1 MFQVNEV
8 YSFFR
13 PYPESLK
20 LILTDFM
27 HVVVFQA
34 NGVGLGIIMNEL
46 IAIIPSYSIISS
58 YPDIS
63 LSVFVNII
71 DEVMG

>member
-1 MFQVNEV
+1 
-8 YSFFR
+8 
-13 PYPESLK
+13 
-20 LILTDFM
+20 M